1 MNFLFDFLTND
12 NLLSAVFDYGIKLI
26 DDFLGV
32 TEEDYLRDIEIVEL
46 EMKLK
51 EEKRKAKKV
60 EKERNS
66 EIFKAEKENNAKY
79 VISDATRKD
88 LKRLAEVSHEN
99 YYDLQN
105 RFQYSMQLAE
115 WALYYI
121 SHEDAE
127 LIELDKEEKEFVN
140 MVAKLA
146 NYGMIF
152 PYENIANINLYNMST
167 KDTDDDHSRFLV
179 NGVELIR
186 RTNDRAIRSRM
197 DIVKAIRFKPVH
209 FMGRPYYT
217 EEDGRAIEVVSP
229 VPTPEEDT
237 VPRDLDAYVNNVF
250 PVKRDP
256 RMSIEFFH
264 TLEMY
269 IGEFVYV
276 PYFYTL
282 SADGTSPVLNT
293 INPMAGCSVKRTP
306 IDVGSIYGGSNIAI
320 GASYIDVDG
329 VSKLMFVPVRKFPS
343 LINRI
348 VTINSN
354 ENLNS
359 REAQYIM
366 SSTSPINFAML
377 SSNIDFSNTPW
388 IDKLSEVDKIA
399 LNANLTNA
407 YNAIKMRDY
416 GLKVRFESF
425 TDVSNFALV
434 SDNDVVLNFSTDR
447 VVPGFRLIVTSGQAY
462 NTPAPMPMQDQ
473 QQTQQQSIFN
483 NMTHPLQGGQSIQP
497 ATSDATSIFTETSN
511 DLFSNAANNVPAN
524 NQQPGNIPQQSGYPN
539 DWLSNVANNV
549 PVNNQQPVNTAPQP
563 GYPDG
568 GVYPNPVFYNNSMGY
583 NGEM

>member
-1 MNFLFDFLTND
+1 
-12 NLLSAVFDYGIKLI
+12 
-26 DDFLGV
+26 
-32 TEEDYLRDIEIVEL
+32 
-46 EMKLK
+46 
-51 EEKRKAKKV
+51 
-60 EKERNS
+60 
-66 EIFKAEKENNAKY
+66 
-79 VISDATRKD
+79 
-88 LKRLAEVSHEN
+88 
-99 YYDLQN
+99 
-105 RFQYSMQLAE
+105 
-115 WALYYI
+115 
-121 SHEDAE
+121 
-127 LIELDKEEKEFVN
+127 
-140 MVAKLA
+140 
-146 NYGMIF
+146 
-152 PYENIANINLYNMST
+152 
-167 KDTDDDHSRFLV
+167 
-179 NGVELIR
+179 
-186 RTNDRAIRSRM
+186 M
-197 DIVKAIRFKPVH
+197 DIVKTIRFKPVH

-269 IGEFVYV
+269 VGEFVYV

-320 GASYIDVDG
+320 GANYIDVDG
-329 VSKLMFVPVRKFPS
+329 VTKLMFVPVRKFAS
-343 LINRI
+343 LVNRI

-359 REAQYIM
+359 SEAQYIM
-366 SSTSPINFAML
+366 NSTSPINFAML

-399 LNANLTNA
+399 LNENLTNA

-425 TDVSNFALV
+425 TDVSNFALI
-434 SDNDVVLNFSTDR
+434 SDNDVVLNYSTDR
-447 VVPGFRLIVTSGQAY
+447 VVPGFRLIVTSGQTY

-473 QQTQQQSIFN
+473 QQTQQQFIFN
-483 NMTHPLQGGQSIQP
+483 NMTHPLQGQSIQP
-497 ATSDATSIFTETSN
+497 GPSDTTPICTETTN
-511 DLFSNAANNVPAN
+511 DWYRNAANNVPVN
-524 NQQPGNIPQQSGYPN
+524 NQQPANMPPQSGYPD
-539 DWLSNVANNV
+539 DWISDVANNV
-549 PVNNQQPVNTAPQP
+549 PVNNQQPVNVNMPPQS